1 MTQPLAGVTVVAIEQ
16 AVAAPLATRN
26 LADLGARVIKVER
39 VDGGDFARSYDHV
52 VHGTG
57 AHFVWLNR
65 GKESIAVDVKA
76 TEGRAVVRRLVDR
89 ADVFVQN
96 LAPGAAG
103 RLGLGAAELRS
114 ARPELVVANLS
125 GFGLG
130 GPMEQRKA
138 YDMLIQAEAGL
149 ISITGTPET
158 PVKTGIPT
166 ADIASGMY
174 CSQAILAALL
184 RRWRTGEG
192 ATIDVSMLEATVEW
206 MGYALYTQMH
216 TGWQPPRMGL
226 SHSSIAPYDA
236 YPTRDGQLLI
246 GVQND
251 SGWRTLVTEVL
262 GVPELAGD
270 PRFATNVLRVRHRH
284 ECDAAVAAQTRGW
297 STAELDA
304 RLAAAGIPA
313 AQVKELN
320 QVVQHPQ
327 LRARDRWRG
336 IETEHAPTRAL
347 LPPATFTDVEAP
359 MGDVPALG
367 QHTRAL
373 LIESGLDA
381 GQADDVIRRGIAGQ
395 AGDTPSRTYTTCADK
410 DLSRLTGRYHLGGR
424 QRRWLRSGWG
434 SWSGRRWGWRCS
446 SRRRWSR
453 WCTAAAGS

>member
-1 MTQPLAGVTVVAIEQ
+1 MSLPLDGVAVVSVEQ

-39 VDGGDFARSYDHV
+39 VDGGDFARDYDHV

-57 AHFVWLNR
+57 AHFTWLNR
-65 GKESIAVDVKA
+65 GKESIAVDLKTA
-76 TEGRAVVRRLVDR
+76 EGCAVVRRLAAR

-96 LAPGAAG
+96 LAPGAAD
-103 RLGLGAAELRS
+103 RLGLGAGELR
-114 ARPELVVANLS
+114 AGRPELIVAGLS

-138 YDMLIQAEAGL
+138 YYMLIQAEAGL
-149 ISITGTPET
+149 IAVTGTPQT

-192 ATIDVSMLEATVEW
+192 ATIEISMLEATVEW

-216 TGWQPPRMGL
+216 TGLQPPRMGL

-236 YPTRDGQLLI
+236 FPTSDGQILI

-262 GVPELAGD
+262 DVPGAADD
-270 PRFATNVLRVRHRH
+270 PRFVTNVQRVRYRA
-284 ECDAAVAAQTRGW
+284 ECDALVAAQTARW

-313 AQVKELN
+313 AQVKQLD
-320 QVVQHPQ
+320 QVVEHPQ
-327 LRARDRWRG
+327 LRARDRWRTIG
-336 IETEHAPTRAL
+336 TEHGPAGAL
-347 LPPATFTDVEAP
+347 LPPATFAGTEAR

-373 LIESGLDA
+373 LLESGLDDA
-381 GQADDVIRRGIAGQ
+381 AADDALRRGVARQ
-395 AGDTPSRTYTTCADK
+395 AGGRP
-410 DLSRLTGRYHLGGR
+410 RLD
-424 QRRWLRSGWG
+424 RRPTRRS
-434 SWSGRRWGWRCS
+434 
-446 SRRRWSR
+446 
-453 WCTAAAGS
+453 

>member
-1 MTQPLAGVTVVAIEQ
+1 MSLPLDGVTVVTVEQ

-65 GKESIAVDVKA
+65 GKESIAVDLK
-76 TEGRAVVRRLVDR
+76 TSEGCAVVQRLAAR

-96 LAPGAAG
+96 LAPGAAE
-103 RLGLGAAELRS
+103 RLGLGARELRS
-114 ARPELVVANLS
+114 SRPQLVVASLS

-149 ISITGTPET
+149 IAITGTPET

-192 ATIDVSMLEATVEW
+192 ATIEVSMLEATVEW

-216 TGWQPPRMGL
+216 TGHQPPRMGL

-236 YPTRDGQLLI
+236 FPTRDGQILI

-262 GVPELAGD
+262 GIPGAADD
-270 PRFATNVLRVRHRH
+270 PRFATNVQRVRHRV
-284 ECDAAVAAQTRGW
+284 ECDGLVAAQTSQW

-304 RLAAAGIPA
+304 RLATAGIPA
-313 AQVKELN
+313 AQVKQLD
-320 QVVQHPQ
+320 QVVEHPQ
-327 LRARDRWRG
+327 LRARDRWRTIG
-336 IETEHAPTRAL
+336 TEHAPAEAL
-347 LPPATFTDVEAP
+347 LPPATFTDTEAP

-373 LIESGLDA
+373 LMESGLDA
-381 GQADDVIRRGIAGQ
+381 AAADDAIRRNVARQ
-395 AGDTPSRTYTTCADK
+395 AAVPV
-410 DLSRLTGRYHLGGR
+410 
-424 QRRWLRSGWG
+424 
-434 SWSGRRWGWRCS
+434 
-446 SRRRWSR
+446 
-453 WCTAAAGS
+453 